1 MLSWWGGGTVE
12 EKVVELNKEMAGWGV
27 GDIRNW
33 ITREDLEKLML
44 EEMTADELI
53 VLARGGRKEHKV
65 GGVKLSDFRLVSDK
79 ADCVVAMVG
88 CYLLHCGM
96 ENCLNFM
103 ARIGINLSSTSSR
116 VEEVIERKQSK
127 LKVTMQTPQKDAF
140 CIDQVRKEKA
150 KLQNLMSKLGADQIE
165 KITGYTFKEKFSPP
179 SHHPP
184 QLWRQQA
191 DCQL

>member
-1 MLSWWGGGTVE
+1 ME

-127 LKVTMQTPQKDAF
+127 LKVIMQTPQKYAF

>member
-1 MLSWWGGGTVE
+1 ME

-96 ENCLNFM
+96 VNCLNFM

-127 LKVTMQTPQKDAF
+127 LKVIMQTPQKDAF